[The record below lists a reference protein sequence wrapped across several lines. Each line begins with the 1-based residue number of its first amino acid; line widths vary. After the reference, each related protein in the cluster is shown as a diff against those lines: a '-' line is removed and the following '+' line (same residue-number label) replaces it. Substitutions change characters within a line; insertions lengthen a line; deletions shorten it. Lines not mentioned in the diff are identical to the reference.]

1 MVIADFLNQNGLFD
15 NRYRLV
21 NRLSDEGATAD
32 VWLAIDTLTLD
43 KKLNDDDNGETVA
56 DENSGTRVAIKIY
69 RPKNALDVE
78 GESLFVKEFKT
89 AYNCQHENLLTP
101 TGYGIA
107 NDIPYL
113 VMPYCSKGSVEN
125 LVGKLT
131 DEKEIW
137 KFLRQTASGLAY
149 LHSCKP
155 PIIHQDIKP
164 GNILIDDNGNYR
176 ISDFGI
182 SVKRDYSNDSY
193 LDVKDSGTADYM
205 PPERFD
211 GNFTPLPESDI
222 WSLGATAF
230 ELITGKTPFG
240 DLGGKAQSYKAPIPN
255 TDAHISREFKQI
267 LNLCLAAK
275 ASERPTAS
283 TLVDIAKRKSIAQN
297 KTWSF
302 WVMLLLACGLL
313 ASLMIYAWNKMSGP
327 SPKQIRTAMCHTWYY
342 EKEKEQNFEITQF
355 TESGH
360 FYSNYDNRLVFDIE
374 EAVVGQ
380 YTLSKEGH
388 FTTISSVH
396 DQDGSLRV
404 MKIDW
409 AINKIN
415 PIEATFT
422 TITLNDS
429 IPLNSAFTYCRLL
442 SQVSVAVGKKIE
454 PPYDRIIPDGGDC
467 YLFPDYGKVK
477 HSMMKK
483 PTICGFM
490 SHKPE
495 IADVNVTGSI
505 TGKSPGVTYVEIET
519 TEGTAAIEINVI
531 GNGVESC
538 KR

>member
-1 MVIADFLNQNGLFD
+1 MVIADLLNQNGLFD
-15 NRYRLV
+15 NRYRLIM
-21 NRLSDEGATAD
+21 RLSDEGATAD

-149 LHSCKP
+149 LHSCTP

-193 LDVKDSGTADYM
+193 LDDKDSGTADYM

-240 DLGGKAQSYKAPIPN
+240 DLGGKAQKRDTPFPKIEVPVSKELKKVIYSCL
-255 TDAHISREFKQI
+255 DA
-267 LNLCLAAK
+267 NVTN
-275 ASERPTAS
+275 RPTAS
-283 TLVDIAKRKSIAQN
+283 ALAEMTRRKPYRRYSPSTYLMA
-297 KTWSF
+297 
-302 WVMLLLACGLL
+302 LLLVGLL
-313 ASLMIYAWNKMSGP
+313 VGGIVLLVEKTP
-327 SPKQIRTAMCHTWYY
+327 TPKQIRTALCHTWVYDV
-342 EKEKEQNFEITQF
+342 KEEENFEKDTF
-355 TESGH
+355 TESGVLYTYYYNTSLFEVRENQAAKYTIERGNH
-360 FYSNYDNRLVFDIE
+360 FI
-374 EAVVGQ
+374 
-380 YTLSKEGH
+380 TLSL
-388 FTTISSVH
+388 VH
-396 DQDGSLRV
+396 DTTGRAMT

-409 AINKIN
+409 SIDTIT
-415 PIEATFT
+415 PLQATFT
-422 TITLNDS
+422 TNLLNDS
-429 IPLNSAFTYCRLL
+429 IELNNTFTYSRLI
-442 SQVSVAVGKKIE
+442 SQFYVPVNHGITPVYNGLIPTERQAYKTNENGKIKGYKMKAPKIKRFESHDPYIATVNPETGQIVGIKKGTTYI
-454 PPYDRIIPDGGDC
+454 
-467 YLFPDYGKVK
+467 
-477 HSMMKK
+477 
-483 PTICGFM
+483 
-490 SHKPE
+490 
-495 IADVNVTGSI
+495 DVV
-505 TGKSPGVTYVEIET
+505 T
-519 TEGTAAIEINVI
+519 TEGTAVVEVI
-531 GNGVESC
+531 VQ
-538 KR
+538 